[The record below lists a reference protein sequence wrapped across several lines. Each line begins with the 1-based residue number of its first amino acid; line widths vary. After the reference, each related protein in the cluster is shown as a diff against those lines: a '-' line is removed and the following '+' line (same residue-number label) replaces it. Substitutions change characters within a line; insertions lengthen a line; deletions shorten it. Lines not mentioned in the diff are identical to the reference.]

1 MPTKILLPTPP
12 PKSRRGRKPVGSPEA
27 LTKPRIVTAALSLL
41 DTQGVQSFSVRDLAR
56 ALDVYPAS
64 IYWHVGSRNGLL
76 AEMVAAVLADI
87 APTVAHARWQGWLRD
102 FFGRYRAAIR
112 RHPQAAPLIGAQ
124 LVSNASIDFGL
135 IEAMLRVLSEAGFRG
150 ARLREAFSVV
160 TAAQVGFVT
169 LEFAPPPD
177 ENYED
182 WSAHMQALIHSADEA
197 RFPILAAN
205 LDRMANRSFTLR
217 WENGRTAPMDPA
229 FEFYVDTVIA
239 GLERLA
245 QQ

>member
-1 MPTKILLPTPP
+1 MPTKIAPPTPP
-12 PKSRRGRKPVGSPEA
+12 KKSQRGRKPVGSPEA
-27 LTKPRIVTAALSLL
+27 LTKPRIVAAALQLL
-41 DTQGVQSFSVRDLAR
+41 DTGGVGSFSVRDLAR

-76 AEMVAAVLADI
+76 AEMVATVLADI
-87 APTVAHARWQGWLRD
+87 APVVAHARWQDWLRD
-102 FFGRYRAAIR
+102 LFGRYRAAIR
-112 RHPQAAPLIGAQ
+112 RHPQAASLVGAQ

-135 IEAMLRVLSEAGFRG
+135 IEAMLRVLSDAGFHD

-169 LEFAPPPD
+169 LEYAPAPE
-177 ENYED
+177 ENYAD
-182 WSAHMQALIHSADEA
+182 WSADMQALIHSADPA
-197 RFPILAAN
+197 RFPLLTAN
-205 LDRMANRSFTLR
+205 LDRMANQSFTLR

-229 FEFYVDTVIA
+229 FELYVDTVIA
-239 GLERLA
+239 GLERIA